1 MKLVIVRFARP
12 RAGSAAA
19 NIDQDA
25 LRTDLQAQLERLVQ
39 ARLGEDTELRLELA
53 ATSEIRLEGRFAV
66 KPLEVKAIVSEALG
80 EVMDGFDFSGYAL

>member
-19 NIDQDA
+19 NFDQDA

-39 ARLGEDTELRLELA
+39 AQLGNDTEVRLELA
-53 ATSEIRLEGRFAV
+53 MTSEIRIEGRFDS
-66 KPLEVKAIVSEALG
+66 KPLEVKGVVSEALG
-80 EVMDGFDFSGYAL
+80 EIMDGFDFSGYAF